1 VAFRAGQTF
10 LYPLDEDNRTS
21 HLWIIITEPN
31 SEQRFAVASF
41 TSLKGA
47 KDQTVILGKAEH
59 PFLKWET
66 CVSSAQH
73 EITALG
79 SALHG
84 SENSWHRQTGDYAV
98 TVGALLDAG
107 AKAPR
112 VTDDLEA
119 SEEVREVLRER
130 EESTI

>member
-31 SEQRFAVASF
+31 SEQLFAVASF

-66 CVSSAQH
+66 CVSYAQA
-73 EITALG
+73 EIIGADALQERLDRG
-79 SALHG
+79 SAKM
-84 SENSWHRQTGDYAV
+84 HRDATPAV
-98 TVGALLDAG
+98 LRLVFDGLL
-107 AKAPR
+107 
-112 VTDDLEA
+112 A
-119 SEEVREVLRER
+119 SDFTKNRVREFVRAYKQAAGSSR
-130 EESTI
+130 